1 MPFFLTR
8 CASVLLSATADNQ
21 KMVTETKL
29 IDTLHKVIEE
39 FRADP
44 GVIWRASVC
53 VRNIAALGR
62 KLTVSC
68 ILV

>member
-1 MPFFLTR
+1 
-8 CASVLLSATADNQ
+8 
-21 KMVTETKL
+21 MVTETKL

-44 GVIWRASVC
+44 GVIWRASVS

-62 KLTVSC
+62 K
-68 ILV
+68 